1 MALVSYGTQF
11 LRGHVELEDWYRHG
25 VFFGARLQFREPD
38 GNALLADDFTWWL
51 GILRQ
56 SGALRLSL
64 HLPAEFGL
72 GAERAT
78 GGGAYAV
85 AVHFA
90 DRHEIWIVGEERAAW
105 LEHPLLPDDG
115 HYPAFPDATYWGGEL
130 DSYWRIAERP
140 GRLEVPETNWKQ
152 LAAAIADDLDIRV
165 PSSLVPAGPLFVPG
179 GEPESWAKL
188 PLFAR
193 SAAAAPA
200 HHLLATLYAEQ
211 ARLSNEM
218 NPKNENSAYQHM
230 DAAGAVALEN
240 WGRRLDS
247 WTIEAEL
254 RCANECRDS
263 ATFEAAAPL
272 TRLHRPVE
280 VALPDQPLP
289 DQSPLEPSPPG
300 QSPPAGNAG
309 RAEPGVPPAASSS
322 GMPFRVTP
330 SGGPAAGSGG
340 AGKWRDRLAFAI
352 AMAAG
357 CLFVV
362 ACAHII
368 VRFPWLAILIGLPY
382 ALYVR
387 YKQRD

>member
-1 MALVSYGTQF
+1 MRHTSIARQMALVSYGTQF
-11 LRGHVELEDWYRHG
+11 LRGHAELEDWYRHG
-25 VFFGARLQFREPD
+25 IFFGARLQFRTPD

-64 HLPAEFGL
+64 HLPAEFGIDTERTIL
-72 GAERAT
+72 GS
-78 GGGAYAV
+78 GYAL

-90 DRHEIWIVGEERAAW
+90 DRHEIWIVGRERAAW
-105 LEHPLLPDDG
+105 HEHPLLPDDG
-115 HYPAFPDATYWGGEL
+115 HYPAFPNAAHWGGEL
-130 DSYWRIAERP
+130 DSYWRVAERP
-140 GRLEVPETNWKQ
+140 GTLEVPDTNWKQ
-152 LAAAIADDLDIRV
+152 LAAAISADLDLRA
-165 PSSLVPAGPLFVPG
+165 PSSLVPAGPLFLPG
-179 GEPESWAKL
+179 GEPASWEKL

-211 ARLSNEM
+211 AKLSNEM
-218 NPKNENSAYQHM
+218 NPKNENSAFQHM
-230 DAAGAVALEN
+230 DEADAVALEN

-247 WTIEAEL
+247 WTVEAEL
-254 RCANECRDS
+254 RCANECRSS
-263 ATFEAAAPL
+263 AILERGAPL
-272 TRLHRPVE
+272 TRLHRPVQ
-280 VALPDQPLP
+280 VPVPDRQ
-289 DQSPLEPSPPG
+289 
-300 QSPPAGNAG
+300 PAGNAAG
-309 RAEPGVPPAASSS
+309 AGS
-322 GMPFRVTP
+322 GA
-330 SGGPAAGSGG
+330 PAAGSGA

-387 YKQRD
+387 YNKRS

>member
-25 VFFGARLQFREPD
+25 VFFGARLQFRAPD

-56 SGALRLSL
+56 SGAVRLSL

-90 DRHEIWIVGEERAAW
+90 DRHEIWIVGEEQAAW
-105 LEHPLLPDDG
+105 HEHPLLPDDG

-140 GRLEVPETNWKQ
+140 GTLEVPETDWKQ
-152 LAAAIADDLDIRV
+152 LAAAISADLDIRV

-188 PLFAR
+188 PLFAK

-211 ARLSNEM
+211 ARLANEM
-218 NPKNENSAYQHM
+218 NPKNENSAYQYM
-230 DAAGAVALEN
+230 DEAGAVAMEN
-240 WGRRLDS
+240 WARRLDS
-247 WTIEAEL
+247 WIIETEL

-263 ATFEAAAPL
+263 TTFESAAPL

-280 VALPDQPLP
+280 VAVPGQAQPN
-289 DQSPLEPSPPG
+289 

-309 RAEPGVPPAASSS
+309 RADAGAPLAASSCATPS
-322 GMPFRVTP
+322 RATP

-340 AGKWRDRLAFAI
+340 IGKWRDRLAFAI

>member
-1 MALVSYGTQF
+1 MALVSYGTRF
-11 LRGHVELEDWYRHG
+11 LRGHLALEDWYRHG
-25 VFFGARLQFREPD
+25 VFFGARLQFRAPD

-56 SGALRLSL
+56 SGAARLSL
-64 HLPAEFGL
+64 HLSSAFGL
-72 GAERAT
+72 DAQRAT
-78 GGGAYAV
+78 RGGAYAV

-115 HYPAFPDATYWGGEL
+115 HYPAFPDATCWGGEL

-140 GRLEVPETNWKQ
+140 GALEVPETGWKQ
-152 LAAAIADDLDIRV
+152 LAAAIAADLDIRV

-200 HHLLATLYAEQ
+200 HHLLGTLYAER

-230 DAAGAVALEN
+230 DEAGAVAMEN
-240 WGRRLDS
+240 WARRLDS
-247 WTIEAEL
+247 WIIEAEL

-263 ATFEAAAPL
+263 ATVESAAPL

-280 VALPDQPLP
+280 VTLP
-289 DQSPLEPSPPG
+289 DQSPLAPPPG
-300 QSPPAGNAG
+300 QSQPAGNAG
-309 RAEPGVPPAASSS
+309 RAEAGAPLAASS
-322 GMPFRVTP
+322 GATP
-330 SGGPAAGSGG
+330 SRAPSAGSGG
-340 AGKWRDRLAFAI
+340 IGKWRDRLAFAI

-382 ALYVR
+382 ALHVR